1 MSITVLSSLGK
12 IDSAR
17 AWNRVLRVCVVLAG
31 FAEVAP
37 VVDQLI
43 RACQRDPARDN
54 CMAIIADVESIGAA
68 TNHVSGPLP
77 SLLRQNVASVSRTT
91 CSLCRQ

>member
-1 MSITVLSSLGK
+1 MSITVLSSLRN

-17 AWNRVLRVCVVLAG
+17 AWNRVLRVCVVLGG

-43 RACQRDPARDN
+43 RACQRDPARDD
-54 CMAIIADVESIGAA
+54 CVAITADDESIGAT
-68 TNHVSGPLP
+68 TNHVSAHCRRSSGKT
-77 SLLRQNVASVSRTT
+77 SLR
-91 CSLCRQ
+91 